1 MASGSGDP
9 RGAGAMDQGDDQIT
23 QGGHNLGG
31 MTGAQAGTV
40 FAKADIAHIVRTFFN
55 TPMPAVQGEQALR
68 TSLGGREG
76 GDEIDDLSGGL
87 AGFRDAAG
95 ELGHLGDIRPA
106 GGEIGSHL
114 GTDLDRAHFEA
125 SASTVNRLRS
135 HIVCLRIGKIGRQVG
150 GEGGLI
156 AFDRQDGLGLLR
168 MDDAH
173 EVGLRVQGIG
183 STDSML
189 DRQGGQHGLRH
200 RDLVGFFVHA
210 HLEDTFPGC
219 DGSRRPADGERSAR
233 QIGLP
238 ARSCHPVR
246 AARRPGLPWWLVPSF
261 PTRAQGRRHRVA
273 ATASD
278 TASRLPVR
286 KSRGPNTRRSTG
298 R

>member
-1 MASGSGDP
+1 MGNCAPRHPLSCQGSFTSLLAIP
-9 RGAGAMDQGDDQIT
+9 E
-23 QGGHNLGG
+23 L
-31 MTGAQAGTV
+31 
-40 FAKADIAHIVRTFFN
+40 FARFGETDRTN

-76 GDEIDDLSGGL
+76 G
-87 AGFRDAAG
+87 
-95 ELGHLGDIRPA
+95 
-106 GGEIGSHL
+106 
-114 GTDLDRAHFEA
+114 
-125 SASTVNRLRS
+125 
-135 HIVCLRIGKIGRQVG
+135 
-150 GEGGLI
+150 LI

-168 MDDAH
+168 MDDAY

-278 TASRLPVR
+278 IASRLPVR
-286 KSRGPNTRRSTG
+286 KSRGQNTRRSTG